1 MKNCLTVNNR
11 ALITNTA
18 VRKTDTRIQDSLN
31 EHTRRFTLFRAQ
43 ELEKAKTDVIF
54 QTAY

>member
-1 MKNCLTVNNR
+1 MKNCLTANNR

-18 VRKTDTRIQDSLN
+18 VRKTDTQVQESLN
-31 EHTRRFTLFRAQ
+31 EHTRRFIFRAQ
-43 ELEKAKTDVIF
+43 ELEKTKTDVIF

>member
-1 MKNCLTVNNR
+1 MKNYLTANNR
-11 ALITNTA
+11 ALITI
-18 VRKTDTRIQDSLN
+18 DTQVQESLN
-31 EHTRRFTLFRAQ
+31 EYTRRFTLFRAQ

>member
-1 MKNCLTVNNR
+1 MKNCLTANNR
-11 ALITNTA
+11 ALITI
-18 VRKTDTRIQDSLN
+18 DTQVQESLN
-31 EHTRRFTLFRAQ
+31 EYARRFTLFRAQ